1 MRKTTSSAATVHK
14 PETAMT
20 SPASA
25 SGLDAAYHRL
35 HPKIQRWIRNQG
47 WDELREIQ
55 ARTIVSVL
63 EGDRDILIAAT
74 TAAGKTEAAFLPIMT
89 SIANRKQAGFSALYI
104 SPLKALINDQFRRLD
119 ELCESMEIPVVK
131 WHGDAP
137 QAEKKKALAN
147 PDGVALITPES
158 IEAMFTRRPADA
170 RRLLGS
176 ADFIVIDEVH
186 SFLHGPRGLHVA
198 SLLRR
203 IDAMTT
209 KPARRVGLSATIGDL
224 VQAATWLRPTDP
236 NRVEILEAKSD
247 APELRLQ
254 IRGYVEPP
262 DLDDP
267 DHAEGG
273 ADIEENLLRRIA
285 LDSISDHLFGTLRGS
300 NNLVFG
306 GSRRTVESAA
316 DRLRRRCEKSNLP
329 NEFYPHYG
337 SLSNVLRE
345 ELEERLKD
353 GKLPT
358 TAVCTST
365 LELGVDIGSVKSVAQ
380 IGAPRSL
387 SSLRQRLGRT
397 GRRRGTPSI
406 LRIYLREPSIDQK
419 SGILDRLRPNTV
431 RSVAVV
437 RLLLAGFVEP
447 AGSIPEVASTLVHQ
461 ILSVIAE
468 RGGIRPKPLFDLLC
482 GPGPFSSISPSD
494 FAGLLRHLAIREI
507 RFIEQAPDGT
517 LMLAQEGEKTVQSR
531 SFFAV
536 FESGEE
542 WRLTVG
548 GRTLGML
555 PITYPVHKDGLVVFA
570 GQRWIVQ
577 DLDEQTK
584 TLAVA
589 PHPGG
594 VVPRFEPSTG
604 EPAHDRLIAEMRAVY
619 LADDVPSYLDDKAQ
633 ELLAEAR
640 ETFRQLQLERRSL
653 VAENRDMHLF
663 IWRGSQ
669 ATAVFSAALAMAGLK
684 SGVHDLGVS
693 VSKVKESELVPIL
706 KQLAGM
712 GTIDPATV
720 AEFVAN
726 IQAGK
731 FRVQVPVSLARSLWA
746 GQNLAPIGGITAL
759 ANGLAASTRKGEDR
773 RG

>member
-1 MRKTTSSAATVHK
+1 
-14 PETAMT
+14 MT

-25 SGLDAAYHRL
+25 SGLEAAYDRL
-35 HPKIQRWIRNQG
+35 HPKIQRWIRDQG

-63 EGDRDILIAAT
+63 EDDRDILIAAT
-74 TAAGKTEAAFLPIMT
+74 TAAGKTEAAFLPILT
-89 SIANRKQAGFSALYI
+89 SIADRKQAGFSALYI
-104 SPLKALINDQFRRLD
+104 SPLKALINDQFRRLE
-119 ELCESMEIPVVK
+119 ELCESMQIPVVK

-137 QAEKKKALAN
+137 QAEKKKALAR
-147 PDGVALITPES
+147 PDGIALITPES

-170 RRLLGS
+170 RRLLSS
-176 ADFIVIDEVH
+176 ADFIVVDEVH
-186 SFLHGPRGLHVA
+186 SFLQGPRGLHVA

-203 IDAMTT
+203 IDATAA

-224 VQAATWLRPTDP
+224 RQAAAWLRPTDP
-236 NRVEILEAKSD
+236 DRVEILEAKSD

-254 IRGYVEPP
+254 VRGYVEPP
-262 DLDDP
+262 DIDDP

-273 ADIEENLLRRIA
+273 TGIEDDVPRRIA
-285 LDSISDHLFGTLRGS
+285 LDSIADHLFETLRGS

-316 DRLRRRCEKSNLP
+316 DRLRRRCEKSNVP
-329 NEFYPHYG
+329 NEFYPHHG
-337 SLSNVLRE
+337 SLSKVLRE

-380 IGAPRSL
+380 IGAPRSM

-397 GRRRGTPSI
+397 GRRRGTPSV
-406 LRIYLREPSIDQK
+406 LRIYLREPNIDQK
-419 SGILDRLRPNTV
+419 SGILDRLRPNTI

-447 AGSIPEVASTLVHQ
+447 AGAVPEVASTLVHQ

-482 GPGPFSSISPSD
+482 GPGPFSSINSSD
-494 FAGLLRHLAIREI
+494 FASLLRHLAMNEV
-507 RFIEQAPDGT
+507 RFVEQAPDGT
-517 LMLAQEGEKTVQSR
+517 LMLAQEGERTVQSR

-536 FESGEE
+536 FESEEE
-542 WRLTVG
+542 WRLTAG
-548 GRTLGML
+548 GRTLGTL

-570 GQRWIVQ
+570 GRRWIVQ

-584 TLAVA
+584 TLVVA

-594 VVPRFEPSTG
+594 VVPRFEPSGG
-604 EPAHDRLIAEMRAVY
+604 EPAHDRLIAEMRTVY
-619 LADDVPSYLDDKAQ
+619 LADDIPPYLDNKAQ
-633 ELLAEAR
+633 ELLAEGR
-640 ETFRQLQLERRSL
+640 ETFRQLQLDRRSL
-653 VAENRDMHLF
+653 VAENRDVHIFL
-663 IWRGSQ
+663 WRGSQ

-693 VSKVKESELVPIL
+693 VSKIKESELAAIL
-706 KQLAGM
+706 HKLAGI
-712 GTIDPATV
+712 GAIDPASV

-726 IQAGK
+726 IKAGK
-731 FRVQVPVSLARSLWA
+731 FSEVVPEDLARALWA
-746 GQNLAPIGGITAL
+746 RR
-759 ANGLAASTRKGEDR
+759 NGDVVGAVASMAAGLS
-773 RG
+773 